1 MDTYIDDIR
10 DYVREIYRRIRV
22 EFRIEVGAN

>member
-1 MDTYIDDIR
+1 MDTYIDDLQ
-10 DYVREIYRRIRV
+10 DYVREIYRRIRL

>member
-1 MDTYIDDIR
+1 MTSILANAGENI
-10 DYVREIYRRIRV
+10 REIQRRIRL